1 MDKEDVVHI
10 HNGILLSHKKNEI
23 MPFAAIWMQ
32 LEILTLSE
40 VSQKEKDKSYLI
52 SLICGI

>member
-1 MDKEDVVHI
+1 MDLEDSVYI

-23 MPFAAIWMQ
+23 MPFGATWMQ
-32 LEILTLSE
+32 LEILILSE
-40 VSQKEKDKSYLI
+40 VRQEEKYKHHVI